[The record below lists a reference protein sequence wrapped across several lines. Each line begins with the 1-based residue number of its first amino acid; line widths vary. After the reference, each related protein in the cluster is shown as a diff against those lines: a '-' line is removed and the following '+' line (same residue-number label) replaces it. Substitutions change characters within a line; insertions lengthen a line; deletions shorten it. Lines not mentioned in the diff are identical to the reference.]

1 MRSMARITGG
11 EALVRSLEVNGVR
24 QVFGIPGVQ
33 LDHAADALYHARDD
47 IEFICARNEQ
57 AVSYMAD
64 GCARS
69 TGRVGVSMVV
79 PGPGMLNGLA
89 GLATAYACSSPV
101 FYIAG
106 QVDSAVIG
114 KGLGALH
121 EIPGQSA
128 ILRTLTKW
136 SGLAQRPE
144 QIPGLVRRAFAE
156 LRSGRPRP
164 VGLEIPPDVLASSA
178 DMDIPGAAG
187 YAPAVPDAGLLDR
200 VAAMLGRA
208 RRPVIVVGGGVLAA
222 DGAGALQELAD
233 ALRAP
238 VVMSEHGRGAISARH
253 WLAFDALAFRRLRED
268 ADVVLGVGTRF
279 VTASGS
285 QIPVGSAR
293 LILVNADAADL
304 GPPRA
309 PHLAVHGDARLALQA
324 LAAGVHGVSCEWRAS
339 ELASVRSWC
348 EEQYADISPQRAYL
362 AAIREA
368 LPDDGVLVSDLTQI
382 GYAANACFPVYAPRT
397 YLTPGY
403 QGTLGYGFAT
413 ALGVK
418 AGNPGR
424 AVVSVIGDGGF
435 SWTLPELSTARKYQ
449 LATVTVVF
457 NDGYFGNVRRIQRDR
472 FGARYLASDLVNP
485 DYIKLADAFGVA
497 GVRAEGPAKLAEVLK
512 QAIAADEPVLI
523 DAPVGEF
530 PTPWHLMREGVP
542 RPSGLPRGTAP
553 TAGPP
558 FGHEGQSNAGRQVS
572 GHPGT
577 DSRRA
582 APPPPDPPS
591 VG

>member
-1 MRSMARITGG
+1 MRSGARITGG
-11 EALVRSLEVNGVR
+11 EALVRSLAANGVR

-33 LDHAADALYHARDD
+33 LDHAADALYHARD
-47 IEFICARNEQ
+47 EVAFICTRNEQ

-64 GCARS
+64 GYARS

-101 FYIAG
+101 LYLAG
-106 QVDSAVIG
+106 QVDSAAIG
-114 KGLGALH
+114 RGLGALH
-121 EIPGQSA
+121 EIPDQSG
-128 ILRTLTKW
+128 ISRTLTKW
-136 SGLAQRPE
+136 SGLALRPGE
-144 QIPGLVRRAFAE
+144 IPGLVG
-156 LRSGRPRP
+156 S
-164 VGLEIPPDVLASSA
+164 
-178 DMDIPGAAG
+178 
-187 YAPAVPDAGLLDR
+187 
-200 VAAMLGRA
+200 
-208 RRPVIVVGGGVLAA
+208 GVLAA

-233 ALRAP
+233 VLRAP
-238 VVMSEHGRGAISARH
+238 VVMSENGRGAISARH
-253 WLAFDALAFRRLRED
+253 PLAFDALALRRLRED
-268 ADVVLGVGTRF
+268 ADLVLAVGTRF
-279 VTASGS
+279 VTSSGG
-285 QIPVGSAR
+285 QVPAGSAR

-309 PHLAVHGDARLALQA
+309 PDLAVPGDARLALEA
-324 LAAGVHGVSCEWRAS
+324 LAAGVRGGSCEWRAG

-348 EEQYADISPQRAYL
+348 EEQYAGIGPQRAYL

-424 AVVSVIGDGGF
+424 AVVTVTGDGGF
-435 SWTLPELSTARKYQ
+435 SWTLPELSTARKYR

-485 DYIKLADAFGVA
+485 DYVKLAGAFGVA
-497 GVRAEGPAKLAEVLK
+497 GARAEGPAELAAVLK

-530 PTPWHLMREGVP
+530 PGPWHLLREGVP
-542 RPSGLPRGTAP
+542 RPP
-553 TAGPP
+553 
-558 FGHEGQSNAGRQVS
+558 
-572 GHPGT
+572 
-577 DSRRA
+577 
-582 APPPPDPPS
+582 APPPSGSPPATPPPA
-591 VG
+591 G